1 MSAIIPMGMLV
12 AVMLAGFGAAKLNL
26 FSEKAE
32 ADFSVMVTTIAC
44 PALILSTV
52 NSAGI
57 LGTKQEALTFLLIAF
72 LLLVLYIPL
81 AHVFTKFLKLPDK
94 SLGVA
99 KFILMINNT
108 GFMGLPIILAM
119 YGEGA
124 MFYAALVNIPT
135 NVFSFSY
142 GAWVMA
148 KHGDSE
154 TKNIP
159 LRKILL
165 SPGLL
170 TSLLV
175 VILFIFDIKFP
186 IIVADFFSMVGA
198 MTTPLAMFVIGM
210 TMAKLDLRS
219 TFLSREVYVL
229 AFIKMLLFPVLVYV
243 IFGSFIEN
251 PIILS
256 VLIVVAG
263 MPGPAVSTSF
273 AILYDADVGLAARY
287 VFVSTL
293 LSVVTIPLVVNLLGL
308 A

>member
-1 MSAIIPMGMLV
+1 MSAVIPMSLLV
-12 AVMLAGFGAAKLNL
+12 AVMFGGFIAAKLKL
-26 FSEKAE
+26 FSEHAE
-32 ADFSVMVTTIAC
+32 ADFSVMITKVAS
-44 PALILSTV
+44 PALILSTA
-52 NSAGI
+52 NSAGT
-57 LGTKQEALTFLLIAF
+57 LGSKSEAITFLLIAF
-72 LLLVLYIPL
+72 ALFAVYIPL
-81 AHVFTKFLKLPDK
+81 ASLLTKFFKLPEK

-99 KFILMINNT
+99 KFLMIINNAS
-108 GFMGLPIILAM
+108 FMGFPIILAM

-124 MFYAALVNIPT
+124 MFYAALVTIPT

-186 IIVADFFSMVGA
+186 ILVADIFSMVGA